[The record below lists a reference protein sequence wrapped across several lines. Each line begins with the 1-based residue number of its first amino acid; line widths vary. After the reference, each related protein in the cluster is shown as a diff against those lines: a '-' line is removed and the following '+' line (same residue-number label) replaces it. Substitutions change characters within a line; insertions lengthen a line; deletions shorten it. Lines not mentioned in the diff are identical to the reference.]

1 MLISLS
7 ISVRHSPWFHEINIH
22 LLLMALMHVLH
33 HKNSRAS
40 PPTAGSWAQHM
51 GDTCRHMD
59 TKRGDECKHRMKCFL
74 LIKMF
79 LCLVET
85 VKDVSAK
92 YALCLQRKVFDV
104 GSKWYGAFS
113 PSSWKLANVISEPDN
128 QNMSAVETKNKVKR
142 DLIIHPFCPGLYLEC
157 KYHTFN
163 HGYLLSIPFF
173 FFFPSALSVKTPHGN
188 FFKFPSPFS

>member
-1 MLISLS
+1 MVFTADLRGEKWIYNSHGWICMLISLS

-22 LLLMALMHVLH
+22 LLLMALMRVLH

-40 PPTAGSWAQHM
+40 PPTAGSWVQHM

-59 TKRGDECKHRMKCFL
+59 TKCGDECKHRMKCFL

-85 VKDVSAK
+85 VKDMSAK

-104 GSKWYGAFS
+104 GSKWYEFFS
-113 PSSWKLANVISEPDN
+113 FFLKAGERN
-128 QNMSAVETKNKVKR
+128 QWN
-142 DLIIHPFCPGLYLEC
+142 G
-157 KYHTFN
+157 
-163 HGYLLSIPFF
+163 
-173 FFFPSALSVKTPHGN
+173 
-188 FFKFPSPFS
+188 